1 MSRKHFNPF
10 GECFDDIEKLEQ
22 LDSGFDESGNKLC
35 DDCGLPVF
43 WLQTKEGWRLFEHNP
58 NGLDKRHVCLARL
71 DNEISDLGVN
81 INLPIP
87 NFKKGEPP
95 CSK

>member
-10 GECFDDIEKLEQ
+10 EDCFDDPEKLEQ
-22 LDSGFDESGNKLC
+22 FEGTYDGEGHRTC
-35 DDCGLPVF
+35 DDCGVPVF
-43 WLQTKEGWRLFEHNP
+43 WLQTREGWRLFERNP

-71 DNEISDLGVN
+71 DNEISDLGVS

-87 NFKKGEPP
+87 NFKKEKPP